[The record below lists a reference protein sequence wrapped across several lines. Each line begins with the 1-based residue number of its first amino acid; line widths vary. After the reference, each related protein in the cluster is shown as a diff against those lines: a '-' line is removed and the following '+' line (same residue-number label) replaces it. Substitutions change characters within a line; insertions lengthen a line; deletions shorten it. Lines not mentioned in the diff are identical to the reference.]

1 MCSCEVFN
9 IMRKDMEYGQF
20 NNKLKKLTCE
30 IIVNSQKRGRELV
43 YTVGEKKW
51 KSNAQLAY
59 TVCSET

>member
-1 MCSCEVFN
+1 MK
-9 IMRKDMEYGQF
+9 KDVEYGQF

-30 IIVNSQKRGRELV
+30 MIVNSQKRGRELGL
-43 YTVGEKKW
+43 YCGEKKW